1 MPLEGG
7 VHWSLPFHPL
17 AGQRRHGR
25 SVPTEDPVLATG
37 RHQGDPRQRPI
48 LMTTRPER
56 PAAL

>member
-1 MPLEGG
+1 
-7 VHWSLPFHPL
+7 
-17 AGQRRHGR
+17 
-25 SVPTEDPVLATG
+25 LATG